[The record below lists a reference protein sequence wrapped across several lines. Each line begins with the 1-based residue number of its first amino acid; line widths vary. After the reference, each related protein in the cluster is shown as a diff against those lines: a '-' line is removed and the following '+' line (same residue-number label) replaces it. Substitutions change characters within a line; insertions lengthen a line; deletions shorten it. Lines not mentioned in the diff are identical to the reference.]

1 MFNYYIIKLILVIQ
15 TFLIAIAFLSYTV
28 GVAYDTIQR
37 DLSDEVK
44 KSGLHNGPPG
54 FKFIKFPSVF
64 KSKTFTNVKCLNK
77 EGLEIVLNVEFQYR
91 ARPKD
96 LRKIIVQFKD
106 FENYGK
112 VLRYVWSKY
121 II

>member
-1 MFNYYIIKLILVIQ
+1 MKTKMFKLFSL
-15 TFLIAIAFLSYTV
+15 V
-28 GVAYDTIQR
+28 GVAYDTVQR
-37 DLSDEVK
+37 DLSEEVK

-64 KSKTFTNVKCLNK
+64 KSKTFNKVKCLNK
-77 EGLEIVLNVEFQYR
+77 EGLEIELNVEFQYR

-96 LRKIIVQFKD
+96 LRKIILQFKD

-112 VLRYVWSKY
+112 VLRYEMKE
-121 II
+121 III